1 MKKLVAFALLVAAPA
16 MAGFDDDEYH
26 LVKITD
32 RAKEVTYEV
41 MDAEQL
47 EELEAAIKLEKK
59 FHTKAMMLASK
70 EWRKNEELKRKAY
83 PRGAIAARKV
93 QKIGTYKDMDRA
105 EDKKMYYED
114 KAADKVVD
122 GISHFQCRE
131 EMCALAN
138 DLVYEGDSAVGGIGI
153 GYGEGNPFSE
163 AAQLQDDELAGLPL
177 PGDQGRLDP
186 DADHVGRQPGLFD
199 YAVHATVLSAKHGPH
214 TLPKRKTRTLGKT
227 SGWRNVTRPRRPP
240 PRHPPRPAP

>member
-114 KAADKVVD
+114 KAADKAEADAERKKERNKLKYGGDKSKAARAAAKV
-122 GISHFQCRE
+122 RE
-131 EMCALAN
+131 KEYLYDEARQFYEDALEELMAP
-138 DLVYEGDSAVGGIGI
+138 DE
-153 GYGEGNPFSE
+153 E
-163 AAQLQDDELAGLPL
+163 DDEEE
-177 PGDQGRLDP
+177 DDE
-186 DADHVGRQPGLFD
+186 DE
-199 YAVHATVLSAKHGPH
+199 
-214 TLPKRKTRTLGKT
+214 
-227 SGWRNVTRPRRPP
+227 
-240 PRHPPRPAP
+240 